1 MKRTIGEFLAIQ
13 RKAKGLTQQEVADM
27 LGISNKTLSSWESGR
42 SYPDILTLPAL
53 AEIYGVT
60 ADEILN
66 GERSTADRGADE
78 ISERSQRKLL
88 KNAAN
93 RYSVKCTT
101 LAGVGI
107 GGIGLYVLALVLA
120 LFLGSAAS
128 WLILLFAILSV
139 LSELT
144 VVILFVVFEKSA
156 LLAEEETSRYSLTIK
171 RMTYKAA
178 FKIVCVACAFIVCSF
193 CLFQLRMGG
202 SMTSAAMVAI
212 LFGIM
217 LAVLGLLILF
227 IVWLSGRGRE
237 FYTTE
242 EAAASSRNKKLAVKL
257 LSIGGAIVIV
267 LAITASVLSSINF
280 THTEKQIDCAE
291 KNEFTRAL
299 QTIEISKNDVASYGI
314 SFEGDGNTCE
324 YFVDI
329 QAALSRPIDLSLGEK
344 RGHIYHIEG
353 NLYFRYTIDYDSNS
367 RCYVLYSPDLTG
379 QLEGYILYGTILF
392 HEKAQFMQQ
401 YPSPTAEDLLL
412 GMEHDEVFF
421 LLNHNV
427 TVVDPSA
434 PDGFVN
440 HHFISEYSIDLS
452 DDRYVLILRETQN
465 YPYISMIGAGGGIVT
480 IIICL
485 SIYAKKRTVIL

>member
-66 GERSTADRGADE
+66 GERSTVDRGADD
-78 ISERSQRKLL
+78 ISEKSQRKLL

-107 GGIGLYVLALVLA
+107 GGIGLYVLALVFV
-120 LFLGSAAS
+120 LFLGSAAP
-128 WLILLFAILSV
+128 WLSLLFFILSV
-139 LSELT
+139 LTELT
-144 VVILFVVFEKSA
+144 VVILFFVFEKAA
-156 LLAEEETSRYSLTIK
+156 LLAEEEKSRYSLTIK

-217 LAVLGLLILF
+217 LVVLGLLILF

-237 FYTTE
+237 FYTAE
-242 EAAASSRNKKLAVKL
+242 EAATSSRNKKLAGKL
-257 LSIGGAIVIV
+257 LSIGGTIVIV
-267 LAITASVLSSINF
+267 LAIAASVLSSINF
-280 THTEKQIDCAE
+280 THTEKQVDCAE
-291 KNEFTRAL
+291 KKEFIRAL
-299 QTIEISKNDVASYGI
+299 QTIEISKDVAANYGI
-314 SFEGDGNTCE
+314 PFEGDGNSCQ

-329 QAALSRPIDLSLGEK
+329 QAALARPIDLSLGEK
-344 RGHIYHIEG
+344 RGQIYHIEE
-353 NLYFRYTIDYDSNS
+353 NLYFRYSIDYESNS
-367 RCYVLYSPDLTG
+367 RCYVLYIPDLTG
-379 QLEGYILYGTILF
+379 QFEGYILYGTILF
-392 HEKAQFMQQ
+392 REETQFMQQ
-401 YPSPTAEDLLL
+401 YPNPTAEDLIY
-412 GMEHDEVFF
+412 GIEHDEVFF
-421 LLNHNV
+421 LLDHDV
-427 TVVDPSA
+427 TAVDPSA

-440 HHFISEYSIDLS
+440 YHSISEYLIDLS
-452 DDRYVLILRETQN
+452 DDRYALVLRETQN

-480 IIICL
+480 IIVCIC
-485 SIYAKKRTVIL
+485 IYAKKRTAIL